1 MQDRWQR
8 LFYFVLTLIGI
19 CASAQAQLV
28 VANDDTILT
37 ANVDRSELTQI
48 GTGLRP
54 AVSYDGRIAYD
65 DGTYVW
71 VMDGVST
78 RPLFQGQ
85 PAIMPSWS
93 LSGQLA
99 FVSFS
104 VGFPS
109 NAAIW
114 VAASP
119 DSTPRQITSSAA
131 FSYEGSISPD
141 GTRLAFTRQANG
153 HREIYVINIDG
164 TGEYALTNSDD
175 PSAPDANAPAW
186 SPDGTRI
193 AFYCGFAANS
203 TSTSLNQQVCVINVN
218 GTNRMTLTRCYY
230 PCLASDN
237 PAWSPDGSAILY
249 ERGAVDYPQGE
260 GLHTWVMGAD
270 GTNQH
275 EILPF
280 SYGAGR
286 QPWRLAH

>member
-1 MQDRWQR
+1 MR
-8 LFYFVLTLIGI
+8 G
-19 CASAQAQLV
+19 
-28 VANDDTILT
+28 
-37 ANVDRSELTQI
+37 RS
-48 GTGLRP
+48 R
-54 AVSYDGRIAYD
+54 
-65 DGTYVW
+65 
-71 VMDGVST
+71 
-78 RPLFQGQ
+78 
-85 PAIMPSWS
+85 
-93 LSGQLA
+93 
-99 FVSFS
+99 
-104 VGFPS
+104 
-109 NAAIW
+109 
-114 VAASP
+114 
-119 DSTPRQITSSAA
+119 
-131 FSYEGSISPD
+131 
-141 GTRLAFTRQANG
+141 RQANG